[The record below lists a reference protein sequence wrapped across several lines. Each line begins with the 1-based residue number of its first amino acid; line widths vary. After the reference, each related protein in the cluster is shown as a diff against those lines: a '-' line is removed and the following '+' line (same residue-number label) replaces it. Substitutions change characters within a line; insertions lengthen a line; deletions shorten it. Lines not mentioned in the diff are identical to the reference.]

1 MPVQRSI
8 SRRRFLRL
16 IGSGLIAATA
26 AACQPAL
33 TPTPYRKEESVTSM
47 NTTKPA
53 TSVTVTPKSMA
64 SPVSAGS
71 RNVDVE
77 IALRA
82 VQDEIEIFPDRPT
95 RVWRFVAETITGPSD
110 AVQPLPDTYLGPILR
125 LRRGQRVRIRFTNDI
140 PDETIVH
147 WHGLHVPAEMDG
159 HPRFVIGRGE
169 TYEYE
174 FEVLNRAGT
183 YWYHPHPHQRTGP
196 QVYMGM
202 AGLLLVTDDEEQ
214 SFRLPSGEFDVPLVL
229 QDRIFD
235 DQRQFV
241 YLPNGH
247 MDQVMGFLG
256 NTILVNGK
264 PNYRLEVVT
273 RPYRLRV
280 LNGSNS
286 RIYKLAWSDGTPIT
300 VIGND
305 GGLLERPVQKPYV
318 VLGPGERVEIWADF
332 SRYTKGTRVILRSLP
347 FIAPGGMMGRGR
359 GGRMGGGMMGG
370 MRNQGANPP
379 IIGQGESFDVLT
391 IEVTREVKHNA
402 LLPNQFAPIHPLPFD
417 EVINASTPR
426 RIVLSMT
433 PMKGWTL
440 NGRTFEMT
448 SVAEDEIVR
457 LNTLEVWDF
466 INAGGRMGMGMEMLP
481 HPMHMHGEQFQVI
494 GREVDPSTRGM
505 WESVKDGFVDE
516 GWKDTVLVMP
526 GERVR
531 VLRRFG
537 DFTGLFLYHCHNL
550 EHEDMG
556 MMRNFEIRN

>member
-1 MPVQRSI
+1 
-8 SRRRFLRL
+8 
-16 IGSGLIAATA
+16 
-26 AACQPAL
+26 
-33 TPTPYRKEESVTSM
+33 
-47 NTTKPA
+47 
-53 TSVTVTPKSMA
+53 MA

-202 AGLLLVTDDEEQ
+202 AGLLLVTDEEEQ
-214 SFRLPSGEFDVPLVL
+214 SFGLPSGEFDIPLVL
-229 QDRIFD
+229 QDRIFNN
-235 DQRQFV
+235 QGQFV
-241 YLPNGH
+241 YLPNGQ
-247 MDQVMGFLG
+247 MDRMMGFLG
-256 NTILVNGK
+256 NTILVNGR
-264 PNYRLEVVT
+264 PNYRLEVAT

-286 RIYKLAWSDGTPIT
+286 RIYKLAWSDGTPMT

-305 GGLLERPVQKPYV
+305 GGLLEEPIQKPYV

-332 SRYTKGTRVILRSLP
+332 SRYTKGTRITLRSLP
-347 FIAPGGMMGRGR
+347 FIAPGGMMGRGM

-370 MRNQGANPP
+370 MRNQGPNTP
-379 IIGQGESFDVLT
+379 ILGQGESFEVLT
-391 IEVTREVKHNA
+391 IEVTQEVKHTET
-402 LLPNQFAPIHPLPFD
+402 LPRRFSSIRPLSFG
-417 EVINASTPR
+417 EAVNASMPR
-426 RIVLSMT
+426 RVVLGMT

-448 SVAEDEIVR
+448 SVTEDEIVR
-457 LNTLEVWDF
+457 LNTVEVWEF
-466 INAGGRMGMGMEMLP
+466 INAGGGMGMGMGMGMLP

-494 GREVDPSTRGM
+494 GREVDPSMQDM
-505 WESVKDGFVDE
+505 WESVKDGYIDG